1 MAEKAMIRIGGASGF
16 WGESDMALPQFLKA
30 GGLDY
35 IVFDYLA
42 EITLSIMARARAK
55 DPGKGYAPD
64 FVDFVLKPNLPEIAR
79 QGVKIISNAGG
90 MNPLAC
96 ARAVEAAVAE
106 AGVDLKVAVVTG
118 DDLMDR
124 AAELAGSGH
133 VEMFTGEA
141 FPDAKS
147 IASINAYLG
156 AAPVAEALRRGA
168 DIVITGR
175 GVDSA
180 VTLGACLH
188 AFNWDLQDW
197 DRLAAGSLAG
207 HIIECGPQATG
218 GNYTDWED
226 LAETLLDIGYPIA
239 EISADGS
246 VVITKPEGTGGAV
259 TTATVGEQI
268 LYEIGDPGAYILPD
282 VVCDFTRVELNEIGP
297 DRIAVSGTKGRAAP
311 DHLKVSVTFQD
322 GWRAGSTFFY
332 VGEGAARAARCFAET
347 ALARARRKLKAF
359 GAPDYSETLIE
370 VVGDGSAYGDALTRD
385 DAKDVAVKLAV
396 KHADALAAGLVLRES
411 IGLALAAPPGLSGF
425 SGNRPKPSPVV
436 RLFSFLLPRNEVTPV
451 VHFEGESIVVGMGRG
466 AAINATDI
474 PHYEPAS
481 PGAAGTTML
490 PLHRLA
496 WARSG
501 DKGDKANIG
510 VLPRDPA
517 LAPWIWAALDD
528 QTLRARFGHY
538 LEGGVDRYFMPG
550 TGAMNVLLH
559 DVLGGGGVA
568 SLRNDPQGKAY
579 GQILLQIPVALPAD
593 LAEAYL

>member
-1 MAEKAMIRIGGASGF
+1 MSEMGAIRIGGASGF
-16 WGESDMALPQFLKA
+16 WGESDMALPQFLKS

-64 FVDFVLKPNLPEIAR
+64 FVDFVLKPNLAEIAR

-96 ARAVEAAVAE
+96 GEAVKAAIAE
-106 AGVDLKVAVVTG
+106 AGLDLKVAVVTG
-118 DDLMDR
+118 DDLVDR
-124 AAELAGSGH
+124 AAALAEAGH
-133 VEMFTGEA
+133 VEMFTGAA
-141 FPDAKS
+141 FPNPAS

-188 AFNWDLQDW
+188 AFNWDLDDW
-197 DRLAAGSLAG
+197 DKLAAASLAG

-218 GNYTDWED
+218 GNYTDWES
-226 LAETLLDIGYPIA
+226 LAETLIDIGYPIA
-239 EISADGS
+239 EVSADGS
-246 VVITKPEGTGGAV
+246 VTITKPEGSGGEV
-259 TTATVGEQI
+259 TPATVGEQI
-268 LYEIGDPGAYILPD
+268 LYEISDPAAYILPD
-282 VVCDFTRVELNEIGP
+282 VVCDFTQVELNQIAP
-297 DRIAVSGTKGRAAP
+297 DRVTISGTKGRPAP

-332 VGEGAARAARCFAET
+332 IGDNAAKAARCFAET
-347 ALARARRKLKAF
+347 ALARAERKLKAY
-359 GAPDYSETLIE
+359 GAPGYQETLIE
-370 VVGDGSAYGDALTRD
+370 VIGDGSAYGEALTRPE
-385 DAKDVAVKLAV
+385 AKDVAVKLAV
-396 KHADALAAGLVLRES
+396 KHADAMAAGLILRES

-436 RLFSFLLPRNEVTPV
+436 RLFSFLIAREEVEPVLHFDGETIALPA
-451 VHFEGESIVVGMGRG
+451 GKGVGSD
-466 AAINATDI
+466 AEAIAR
-474 PHYEPAS
+474 YEPAAPDG
-481 PGAAGTTML
+481 PGSVDV

-496 WARSG
+496 WGRSG

-510 VLPRDPA
+510 ILPRDPA
-517 LAPWIWAALDD
+517 LAPWIWAALDE
-528 QTLRARFGHY
+528 QTLQTRFSHY
-538 LEGGVDRYFMPG
+538 LQGGVDRYFMPG
-550 TGAMNVLLH
+550 TAAMNIVLH

-579 GQILLQIPVALPAD
+579 AQILLQTPVALPAE
-593 LAEAYL
+593 LAEAYA

>member
-1 MAEKAMIRIGGASGF
+1 MTRHTIRIGGASGF

-55 DPGKGYAPD
+55 DPDKGYAAD
-64 FVDFVLKPNLPEIAR
+64 FVDFVLKPHLATIAA

-96 ARAVEAAVAE
+96 ARAAEAAIAE
-106 AGVDLKVAVVTG
+106 AGLDLKVAVVTG

-124 AAELAGSGH
+124 AGELAGAGH

-141 FPDAKS
+141 FPDPDS
-147 IASINAYLG
+147 VASINAYLG
-156 AAPVAEALRRGA
+156 AVPVAEALRRGA

-188 AFNWDLQDW
+188 AFDWDLKSW
-197 DRLAAGSLAG
+197 DLLAAGSLAG

-218 GNYTDWED
+218 GNYTDWETVAD
-226 LAETLLDIGYPIA
+226 SLLEIGYPVA
-239 EISADGS
+239 EISADGA

-259 TTATVGEQI
+259 TAASVGEQI

-282 VVCDFTRVELNEIGP
+282 VVCDFTGVELRETGT
-297 DRIAVSGTKGRAAP
+297 DRVVVSGTRGRPAP
-311 DHLKVSVTFQD
+311 DHLKVSVTYQD

-332 VGEGAARAARCFAET
+332 VGDGAARAARCFAET

-370 VVGDGSAYGDALTRD
+370 VIGDGSAYGEALTRQ

-436 RLFSFLLPRNEVTPV
+436 RLFSFLLPREQAVPV
-451 VHFEGESIVVGMGRG
+451 VHFGGEEVILDTGTG
-466 AAINATDI
+466 APIETGAI
-474 PHYEPAS
+474 PSFEPPMPDRA
-481 PGAAGTTML
+481 GAVDV

-510 VLPRDPA
+510 VLPRDA
-517 LAPWIWAALDD
+517 SLAPWIWSALDE
-528 QTLRARFGHY
+528 QTLRSRFSHY
-538 LEGGVDRYFMPG
+538 LQGGVERYFLPG
-550 TGAMNVLLH
+550 TGAMNILLH

-579 GQILLQIPVALPAD
+579 AQILLQTPISLPVD
-593 LAEAYL
+593 LAEVYQ

>member
-1 MAEKAMIRIGGASGF
+1 MTAKDTIRIGGASGF
-16 WGESDMALPQFLKA
+16 WGESDMALPQFLAA

-64 FVDFVLKPNLPEIAR
+64 LVDFALKPHLAEIAS

-96 ARAVEAAVAE
+96 GAAVEAAIAE
-106 AGVDLKVAVVTG
+106 AGLDLKVAVVTG
-118 DDLMDR
+118 DDLMAQAGD
-124 AAELAGSGH
+124 LAGAGH
-133 VEMFTGEA
+133 VEMFTGA
-141 FPDAKS
+141 PFPDPAS
-147 IASINAYLG
+147 VASINAYLG
-156 AAPVAEALRRGA
+156 AAPVAEALHRGA

-188 AFNWDLQDW
+188 AFDWSLQDW
-197 DRLAAGSLAG
+197 DRLAAASLAG
-207 HIIECGPQATG
+207 HVIECGPQATG
-218 GNYTDWED
+218 GNFTDWEA
-226 LAETLLDIGYPIA
+226 LAEGLLDVGYPIA

-246 VVITKPEGTGGAV
+246 VVITKPAETGGAV
-259 TTATVGEQI
+259 TPATVGEQI
-268 LYEIGDPGAYILPD
+268 LYEISDPGAYVLPD
-282 VVCDFTRVELNEIGP
+282 VICDFTKVELKQAGK
-297 DRIAVSGTKGRAAP
+297 DRVAISGTRGRPAP

-332 VGEGAARAARCFAET
+332 VGDGAARAARCFAET

-370 VVGDGSAYGDALTRD
+370 VVGDGSAFGESLTRP

-396 KHADALAAGLVLRES
+396 KHADALAAGLILRES

-436 RLFSFLLPRNEVTPV
+436 RLFSFLLPRSQAQTV
-451 VHFEGESIVVGMGRG
+451 VHIGGDMIALDSGDGSPVCPGDNPF
-466 AAINATDI
+466 
-474 PHYEPAS
+474 YEPDL
-481 PGAAGTTML
+481 PDQAGTIEV

-517 LAPWIWAALDD
+517 LAPWIWAALDE
-528 QTLRARFGHY
+528 QTLRRRFSHY
-538 LEGGVDRYFMPG
+538 LEGDVDRYFMPG
-550 TGAMNVLLH
+550 MSAMNIVLH

-579 GQILLQIPVALPAD
+579 AQILLQTPVAVPAE
-593 LAEAYL
+593 LAEAWS

>member
-1 MAEKAMIRIGGASGF
+1 MTAKDTIRIGGASGF
-16 WGESDMALPQFLKA
+16 WGESDMALPQFLAA
-30 GGLDY
+30 GGVDY

-55 DPGKGYAPD
+55 DPGEGYAPD
-64 FVDFVLKPNLPEIAR
+64 FVDFVLKPHLAKIAS

-90 MNPLAC
+90 MNPRAC
-96 ARAVEAAVAE
+96 GAAVEAAISE
-106 AGVDLKVAVVTG
+106 AGLDLKVAVVTG
-118 DDLMDR
+118 DDLMAR
-124 AAELAGSGH
+124 AGELAAAGH
-133 VEMFTGEA
+133 VEMFTGA
-141 FPDAKS
+141 PFPGPAS
-147 IASINAYLG
+147 VASINAYLG

-188 AFNWDLQDW
+188 AFDWSLQDW
-197 DRLAAGSLAG
+197 DRLAAASLAG
-207 HIIECGPQATG
+207 HVIECGPQATG
-218 GNYTDWED
+218 GNFTDWEG
-226 LAETLLDIGYPIA
+226 LADGLLDIGYPIA

-246 VVITKPEGTGGAV
+246 VVITKPAETGGAV
-259 TTATVGEQI
+259 TPATVGEQI
-268 LYEIGDPGAYILPD
+268 LYEISDPGAYVLPD
-282 VVCDFTRVELNEIGP
+282 VVCDFTKVELKQAGK
-297 DRIAVSGTKGRAAP
+297 DRVVISGTRGRPAP

-332 VGEGAARAARCFAET
+332 VGDGAARAARCFAET

-370 VVGDGSAYGDALTRD
+370 VVGDGSAFGESLTRP

-396 KHADALAAGLVLRES
+396 KHADALAAGLILRES

-436 RLFSFLLPRNEVTPV
+436 RLFSFLLPRDQAQPV
-451 VHFEGESIVVGMGRG
+451 VHIGSDMIALESGDGSPVHPG
-466 AAINATDI
+466 DS
-474 PHYEPAS
+474 PSFEPAA
-481 PGAAGTTML
+481 PDQAGTVEL

-517 LAPWIWAALDD
+517 LAPWIWAALDE
-528 QTLRARFGHY
+528 QTLRRRFSHY
-538 LEGGVDRYFMPG
+538 LEGDVDRYFMPG
-550 TGAMNVLLH
+550 ISAMNIVLH

-579 GQILLQIPVALPAD
+579 AQILLQTPVTVPAE
-593 LAEAYL
+593 LAEASS